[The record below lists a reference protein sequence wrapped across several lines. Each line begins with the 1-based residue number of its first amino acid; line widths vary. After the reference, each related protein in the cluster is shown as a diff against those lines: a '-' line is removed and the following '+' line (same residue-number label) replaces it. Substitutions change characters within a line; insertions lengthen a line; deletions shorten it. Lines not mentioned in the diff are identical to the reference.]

1 MHLYHVHTT
10 INIPSVNNDDKRL
23 TQQHVTV
30 ISLLT
35 KKAAVILAEQQGEIQ
50 CTLDWYFWG
59 KKLANVLSVAACS
72 VL

>member
-50 CTLDWYFWG
+50 CTLD
-59 KKLANVLSVAACS
+59 
-72 VL
+72 